1 MPCPCRAGANPARPA
16 FGTTDQRCAMKRAKW
31 AVGMAAAGVLA
42 ACGGAEPERR
52 DTAQPPAAAP
62 MPVNEDISRDAS
74 DAGDPGDV
82 GGVPDPAQVP
92 DTDRDGV
99 PNVRDTTLLP

>member
-1 MPCPCRAGANPARPA
+1 MPFSAGPTRNLRPA
-16 FGTTDQRCAMKRAKW
+16 LNDSQRCAMKRARRVVW
-31 AVGMAAAGVLA
+31 IAAAGVLG
-42 ACGGAEPERR
+42 ACGGAEPERA

-62 MPVNEDISRDAS
+62 MPVNEDISRDGS
-74 DAGDPGDV
+74 DAADSGDM

-99 PNVRDTTLLP
+99 PNVRDTSIVP